1 MSTIRKLK
9 KNLSFNIICSVVVI
23 LLMFSGIISVIG
35 YISFYNSL
43 TREYDETTYAICETA
58 ATLVDGDKIDAYLA
72 GGEQEADYQLAQ
84 RRMDVLCEKMNVSL
98 IYVIKVDTS
107 DYGSF
112 VSVFNSVNK
121 KTDYTRWEAG
131 YHREATNEEYCQMYQ
146 RLYSKQS
153 DHEKIFRTRNLNGA
167 PPHITS
173 IINIE
178 NSKGEVTALLC
189 VQRPMSALEE
199 GRKPYLISISLAVVI
214 AAVIAA
220 TVALN
225 FLNRQ
230 FIKPLIEIR
239 KEAQRFAR
247 ENVAGNNKLDQS
259 ISHIDEIRIL
269 AASIEKM
276 EEDTLK
282 YIENLTQITSE
293 QERIGAELDVA
304 RNIQEGSV
312 PNVFPAFPDR
322 KEFDIFASMT
332 PAKEVGGDFYDF
344 FLIDDDHFA
353 MVIADVSGKG
363 VPAALFMMVT
373 KILIKERCRIA
384 EGTPAE
390 IVQYVNDR
398 VCANNQADMF
408 VTVWFGILE
417 ISTGKVFATN
427 AGHNQP
433 AICRGSGQFEFLP
446 GPHSL
451 VIGAM
456 PDISFK
462 TYEFTLQAGDK
473 LFLYTDGVTEAIN
486 ENKELFANSGMLNS
500 LNKKKDGTAREI
512 LEQVKHDVHYFAGY
526 APQFDD
532 ITMLCLNYNGTENQM
547 NKELH
552 VEADI
557 QNIDILNDF
566 LSEYCSG
573 IGCSMKVQT
582 QLSVAAEEIF
592 ANIANYAYGE
602 GSGYADVKLDC
613 VEDKLSLVFE
623 DSGIPYNPLKKPDPD
638 IKLSAEERQIGG
650 LGIYM
655 AKKLT
660 DDVTYRYEDGKN
672 ILKLVKIIK

>member
-433 AICRGSGQFEFLP
+433 AICRGSGY
-446 GPHSL
+446 H
-451 VIGAM
+451 M
-456 PDISFK
+456 
-462 TYEFTLQAGDK
+462 
-473 LFLYTDGVTEAIN
+473 
-486 ENKELFANSGMLNS
+486 
-500 LNKKKDGTAREI
+500 
-512 LEQVKHDVHYFAGY
+512 
-526 APQFDD
+526 
-532 ITMLCLNYNGTENQM
+532 
-547 NKELH
+547 
-552 VEADI
+552 
-557 QNIDILNDF
+557 
-566 LSEYCSG
+566 
-573 IGCSMKVQT
+573 
-582 QLSVAAEEIF
+582 
-592 ANIANYAYGE
+592 
-602 GSGYADVKLDC
+602 
-613 VEDKLSLVFE
+613 
-623 DSGIPYNPLKKPDPD
+623 
-638 IKLSAEERQIGG
+638 ER
-650 LGIYM
+650 
-655 AKKLT
+655 T
-660 DDVTYRYEDGKN
+660 
-672 ILKLVKIIK
+672 